1 MAESSRLPRRLTLE
15 KSPEVPL
22 LVPGIYLGGPVRSCG
37 INILVSQDFSSA
49 PQRATLGGLVCI
61 ENKFYGLT
69 VAHAFYEVKGAEHT
83 SDQDFEFAFY
93 GPDQPASLLDEGD
106 DSISGSQ
113 DSSHSLESAEIKGS
127 DASLFF
133 GPCNNRPD
141 SESTGVPTQEFNDL
155 IRFGSFF
162 RSAPLGSPLDWALI
176 RIDKP
181 EAVQLANV
189 PSSELLANRVLSAD
203 RCIYPHALGTGKKMR
218 VLICLGSLDS
228 AAEGIMSG
236 ASSFAKPPGCKIFQ
250 ELWQVSRLDGEF
262 VNGDCGTWVLDFDT
276 GNLLGHIISGYSGS
290 QLAYVVPAQQV
301 FRDINDRVGREVD
314 LPTPS
319 KGYFPVKN
327 QDHTMDMD
335 YS

>member
-1 MAESSRLPRRLTLE
+1 
-15 KSPEVPL
+15 
-22 LVPGIYLGGPVRSCG
+22 
-37 INILVSQDFSSA
+37 
-49 PQRATLGGLVCI
+49 
-61 ENKFYGLT
+61 
-69 VAHAFYEVKGAEHT
+69 
-83 SDQDFEFAFY
+83 
-93 GPDQPASLLDEGD
+93 
-106 DSISGSQ
+106 
-113 DSSHSLESAEIKGS
+113 
-127 DASLFF
+127 
-133 GPCNNRPD
+133 
-141 SESTGVPTQEFNDL
+141 
-155 IRFGSFF
+155 
-162 RSAPLGSPLDWALI
+162 
-176 RIDKP
+176 
-181 EAVQLANV
+181 
-189 PSSELLANRVLSAD
+189 
-203 RCIYPHALGTGKKMR
+203 MR

-262 VNGDCGTWVLDFDT
+262 GEFSAMSRPQSPENPLTQTVNGDCGTWVLDFDT